1 MTANLN
7 ATTICHNASVAMKDF
22 VAVYTSPVP
31 GGVLAQLGTLEVRLA
46 RSEAEIASAQEVRYQ
61 VFVGEMGARAQGA
74 AGQRDIDRYDVV
86 CDHLVVLDHALGGE
100 EHRKIV
106 GTYRLLRQDR
116 AAASGGFYSSG
127 EFDIDRLIGRHRD
140 RRFLELGRSCVLP
153 QYRQRRTLELL
164 WQGIWAYCDAH
175 NIGAMIGCASFPGT
189 VPAAH
194 AEALSFLVHN
204 FPANGPWAVSA
215 RPERYRPL
223 DMMPREA
230 IDAKSAIAAMPP
242 LVKGYLRV
250 GAMFGNGC
258 VVDHDFRTTDVF
270 VVLPLERIGERY
282 INHYG
287 RGPLDRLS

>member
-7 ATTICHNASVAMKDF
+7 ATTICHNASVAMNDL
-22 VAVYTSPVP
+22 VAVLSSPVP
-31 GGVLAQLGTLEVRLA
+31 AGVLAQLGTLEVRLA
-46 RSEAEIASAQEVRYQ
+46 RNEAEIAAAQEVRYR
-61 VFVGEMGARAQGA
+61 VFYGEMGARVQEGT
-74 AGQRDIDRYDVV
+74 GQRDIDRYDGV
-86 CDHLVVLDHALGGE
+86 CDHLIVLDHARIGQ
-100 EHRKIV
+100 EHQKII

-116 AAASGGFYSSG
+116 AFASGGFYSSG
-127 EFDIDRLIGRHRD
+127 EFDIANLIRRHRN

-194 AEALSFLVHN
+194 AEALSFLAHN
-204 FPANGPWAVSA
+204 YPATGSWAVHA
-215 RPERYRPL
+215 RPERYHPL
-223 DMMPREA
+223 DMMPKEA
-230 IDAKSAIAAMPP
+230 ISSKSAIAAMPP

-258 VVDHDFRTTDVF
+258 VIDSDFRTTDVF

-287 RGPLDRLS
+287 RGPLDRLL